1 LATELEKS
9 LVNLANLTGNL
20 NAQVQTNGGLVSDL
34 DKMIAHT
41 DELVQGLKHHW
52 LLRSAFKKE
61 NKAEEKAKQQKR

>member
-1 LATELEKS
+1 
-9 LVNLANLTGNL
+9 
-20 NAQVQTNGGLVSDL
+20 VQTNGGLVTDL

-41 DELVQGLKHHW
+41 DDLVQGLKHHW